1 MLPNN
6 WIIPYSILYSR
17 LLNNTL
23 RIQSHVSFFWN
34 ILARSWSSPS
44 SLTRPSTSK
53 PSWVL
58 PGGLGR
64 KESTCNAGFNSW
76 VRKIPWRKKWQ
87 PTPVFLPGKS
97 HGQRSLAG
105 YSSRGCRSQTQLL
118 SDTEVELVD
127 HMVILFVIFWG
138 NTVLFSKVAA
148 PFYIP
153 TNSVSG
159 FKILH
164 ILTCTCHFLFSF
176 FFFNSSPASGWEVIP
191 TT

>member
-97 HGQRSLAG
+97 HGQRSLVG
-105 YSSRGCRSQTQLL
+105 YSPWDRKELDNWAANSNDPSSRHNEWLAEETGQLL
-118 SDTEVELVD
+118 RGMCVTLQIRALSPLPARG
-127 HMVILFVIFWG
+127 WG
-138 NTVLFSKVAA
+138 RS
-148 PFYIP
+148 
-153 TNSVSG
+153 
-159 FKILH
+159 
-164 ILTCTCHFLFSF
+164 
-176 FFFNSSPASGWEVIP
+176 
-191 TT
+191 